1 MIATRR
7 RGYSKTED
15 VVEILHPNWHY
26 FEPITTEANQRLSL
40 FYPSAVTKYI
50 LDGEVM
56 SSEYM
61 GVANTM
67 GYIIVPTP
75 GSHQVY
81 VGQADDTDWNG
92 SVVRPDAMGNGV
104 LRPRRSLRQF
114 HQPTSGKITK
124 LIFIQSDPTKASG
137 MTTAMVSNCSEI
149 LVPKEA
155 LDAWIA
161 AYPALTDK
169 FKGVKYKII
178 EDE

>member
-7 RGYSKTED
+7 RGYNKSED

-26 FEPITTEANQRLSL
+26 FEPTTTEANQRLWL
-40 FYPSAVTKYI
+40 FYPNAVTKYI

-56 SSEYM
+56 TSEYM
-61 GVANTM
+61 GASDAW

-75 GSHQVY
+75 GSHKIY
-81 VGQADDTDWNG
+81 AGQANDTDWNG
-92 SVVRPDAMGNGV
+92 SVVRAGAMGNGV

-114 HQPTSGKITK
+114 HQPSSGEITK
-124 LIFIQSDPTKASG
+124 LIFIQSDHTKASG

-155 LDAWIA
+155 LDAWVA
-161 AYPALTDK
+161 AYPALKDK

-178 EDE
+178 ED